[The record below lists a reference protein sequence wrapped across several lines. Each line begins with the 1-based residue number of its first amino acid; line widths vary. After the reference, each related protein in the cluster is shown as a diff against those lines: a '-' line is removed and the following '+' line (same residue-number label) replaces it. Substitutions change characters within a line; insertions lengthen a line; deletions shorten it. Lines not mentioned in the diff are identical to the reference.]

1 MNNCALLIKG
11 CPPCLAVIS
20 LLTFKLNVFNF
31 YLATT
36 HLQYAIYIY
45 AE

>member
-36 HLQYAIYIY
+36 HLQYAIYIC
-45 AE
+45 